1 MKGFLIGPDNQRFE
15 AEIVRYFQNVNDHY
29 LIYTKNEKDANGYI
43 LLYATKVISDSGIK
57 VGENITDENEWA
69 LIKSFLQKTVSENK
83 EGRPVS
89 IADSNPAEINDLKI
103 NNQRPF
109 KLSETSVELFGKN
122 KKSFEIVQKMAE
134 EQNTVKNPVAPEV
147 TEFVV
152 DEQPVE
158 NVVNAVP
165 VEISTPEVTS
175 VEQSIVEN
183 IANSEPIE
191 TTAFDF
197 EIPTV
202 VENNAIEIKNEDVS
216 AVAEVPS
223 IEVSSETQNV
233 VNNENVETAIS
244 EVAPVEQPTVESE
257 AAQNFEELYK
267 NEVEKNDALTK
278 EIEQLLKDNALYKEK
293 LDKIKE
299 LLN

>member
-29 LIYTKNEKDANGYI
+29 LIYTKNEKDANGYV
-43 LLYATKVISDSGIK
+43 LLYATKVVSDSGIK

-89 IADSNPAEINDLKI
+89 IDDSNPVEINDLKI
-103 NNQRPF
+103 NAQRPF

-134 EQNTVKNPVAPEV
+134 EQNTVKVPVAPEV

-152 DEQPVE
+152 NEPAVE
-158 NVVNAVP
+158 NAVVSETSEPVAETAFNFELPTAVEP
-165 VEISTPEVTS
+165 TEINVTEPTINVAPEVET
-175 VEQSIVEN
+175 Q
-183 IANSEPIE
+183 EP
-191 TTAFDF
+191 
-197 EIPTV
+197 V
-202 VENNAIEIKNEDVS
+202 VENTVVS
-216 AVAEVPS
+216 ETSESETLENNVVTEEVP
-223 IEVSSETQNV
+223 
-233 VNNENVETAIS
+233 
-244 EVAPVEQPTVESE
+244 EQTVE
-257 AAQNFEELYK
+257 AAESTQNFEELYK
-267 NEVEKNDALTK
+267 NEVEKNEALTK
-278 EIEQLLKDNALYKEK
+278 EIEQLLQDNASYKEK

-299 LLN
+299 LLG